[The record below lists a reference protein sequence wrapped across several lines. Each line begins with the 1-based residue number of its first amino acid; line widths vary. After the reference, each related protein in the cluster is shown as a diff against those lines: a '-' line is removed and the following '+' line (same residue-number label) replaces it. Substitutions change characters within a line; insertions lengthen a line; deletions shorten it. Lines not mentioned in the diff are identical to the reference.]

1 MNLLGLRTMQHMK
14 PIAALILVVGVVP
27 SIGHFVPLVSVFE
40 LEIFKSEFKVY
51 YWTRETSTLIKETLV
66 S

>member
-1 MNLLGLRTMQHMK
+1 MNLLGLRTMHHMK
-14 PIAALILVVGVVP
+14 PIASLILVVGVVL

-40 LEIFKSEFKVY
+40 LEIFKSEFKVH